1 MKIRVSIVDDHCLV
15 RQGLIITLHKIK
27 KVEVINEFEN
37 GEDFVNHLKNNN
49 EPDPHIVLLDYQMP
63 KLNGIEVCSW
73 LKENKPDIKPIIL
86 SVYNDNLL
94 VENAIQQ
101 GAVGYL
107 LKSGDAEEIR
117 KAIQEVYKSKFYFNE
132 QFSQQMLIDLAQ
144 CNQPNR
150 INPNSNKNIE
160 LTSREKEVLLLI
172 CQELSYKEIAV
183 ELGLSTRTVEE
194 HKKHIFSKIG
204 ATRVSGV
211 VFYAFKKGW
220 I

>member
-1 MKIRVSIVDDHCLV
+1 MKIRVSIVEDHNMV
-15 RQGLIITLHKIK
+15 RQGLIMILQKIK

-49 EPDPHIVLLDYQMP
+49 ESDPHIVLLDYQMP

-73 LKENKPDIKPIIL
+73 LKENKPHIKPIIL
-86 SVYNDNLL
+86 SMHNDNLL

-101 GAVGYL
+101 GAVAYL
-107 LKSGDAEEIR
+107 LKTADAEEIH
-117 KAIQEVYKSKFYFNE
+117 KAVQEVYKAKFYFNE

-144 CNQPNR
+144 SKQPNR
-150 INPNSNKNIE
+150 FNSNTNKNIE
-160 LTSREKEVLLLI
+160 LTRREKEVALLI
-172 CQELSYKEIAV
+172 CQELSYKEIAA
-183 ELGLSTRTVEE
+183 ELGLSSRTVEE

-204 ATRVSGV
+204 ATKVSGV
-211 VFYAFKKGW
+211 VAYAIKKGW